1 LPRQAYPSFMNQAK
15 KRIAIMITLAE
26 QGGAQHFVTLF
37 AEKLIASGHEVTVYA
52 GSGTWLADALERRH
66 IPFKRIPHL
75 SRDIRIF
82 DDIRVILWLRK
93 ELKQQRVDALHLNST
108 KMSIVGSIAG
118 RLAKTPRIV
127 YRIGGWVFLE
137 RLSPLKKN
145 IYKWLEIWT
154 AKNKDVIVCVHPGDV
169 EVAKRV
175 GIKPKKEVIAIPNG
189 VQLAKFDQNLK
200 PWQEART
207 LLHLPNNAPIFGT
220 VANFFPAKQ
229 LDRYM
234 NACRRVANELPG
246 AKFVLLGDGREYANI
261 EERRKSLGL
270 EDAVILAGECSNASE
285 LLKAFDVFVLPS
297 AKEGMSWALLEAMA
311 AALPCVATNVGAAS
325 WMFEDDK
332 GGWLASP
339 QDMNEVADAMLAA
352 YASLPENEKGKRAR
366 VIIEMRFPLSKTL
379 ELSERSLV
387 G

>member
-1 LPRQAYPSFMNQAK
+1 
-15 KRIAIMITLAE
+15 
-26 QGGAQHFVTLF
+26 
-37 AEKLIASGHEVTVYA
+37 
-52 GSGTWLADALERRH
+52 
-66 IPFKRIPHL
+66 
-75 SRDIRIF
+75 
-82 DDIRVILWLRK
+82 
-93 ELKQQRVDALHLNST
+93 
-108 KMSIVGSIAG
+108 
-118 RLAKTPRIV
+118 
-127 YRIGGWVFLE
+127 
-137 RLSPLKKN
+137 
-145 IYKWLEIWT
+145 
-154 AKNKDVIVCVHPGDV
+154 
-169 EVAKRV
+169 
-175 GIKPKKEVIAIPNG
+175 
-189 VQLAKFDQNLK
+189 
-200 PWQEART
+200 
-207 LLHLPNNAPIFGT
+207 
-220 VANFFPAKQ
+220 
-229 LDRYM
+229 M